1 VKRELLPQLETLRDQ
16 LAHTR
21 GEKWRDAF
29 KLTVSFAAGSPARIT
44 AIQVTHV
51 LELLIADDLCL
62 L

>member
-1 VKRELLPQLETLRDQ
+1 VKRELLPKLETLRDE

-44 AIQVTHV
+44 AIQVI
-51 LELLIADDLCL
+51 EQGC
-62 L
+62 